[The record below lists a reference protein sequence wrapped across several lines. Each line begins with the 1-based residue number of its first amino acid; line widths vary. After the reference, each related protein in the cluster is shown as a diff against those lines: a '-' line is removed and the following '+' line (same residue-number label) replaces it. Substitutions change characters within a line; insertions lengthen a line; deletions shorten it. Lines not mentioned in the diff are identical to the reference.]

1 MQTQNLKVMGLV
13 IKQSYILA
21 CYMSLTKNYNWDTSI
36 VCECADVTK
45 LDSSSDELLFHHCP
59 THIEFKPHLLCSS
72 HLECN
77 DPITRCFLLAKAC
90 SDMAEKCTDYEEE
103 YRDL

>member
-1 MQTQNLKVMGLV
+1 MQTQNLKILGLV

-21 CYMSLTKNYNWDTSI
+21 CYMTLIKKYNWDTSI
-36 VCECADVTK
+36 ICECYGKV
-45 LDSSSDELLFHHCP
+45 DSNSDDLLHHNCP
-59 THIEFKPHLLCSS
+59 THTNFKPRLLCSS

-90 SDMAEKCTDYEEE
+90 SDMAEKWSDYGDK
-103 YRDL
+103 YRD

>member
-1 MQTQNLKVMGLV
+1 MGLA

-21 CYMSLTKNYNWDTSI
+21 CYMSLAKNYNWDTAI
-36 VCECADVTK
+36 VCECADATK
-45 LDSSSDELLFHHCP
+45 VDSISEYLLHHHCP
-59 THIEFKPHLLCSS
+59 THKEFKPHLLCSS

-90 SDMAEKCTDYEEE
+90 SDMAEKCTDYGDK
-103 YRDL
+103 YRDW